1 MTQILHAEAEVEV
14 EEEVDN
20 IITAVEDM
28 VVVEVEVEEVIME
41 QGER

>member
-28 VVVEVEVEEVIME
+28 VVVEVEEVIME

>member
-28 VVVEVEVEEVIME
+28 VVVVEVEEVIME

>member
-1 MTQILHAEAEVEV
+1 MTQILHAEAEV

-28 VVVEVEVEEVIME
+28 VVVVVVEVEEVIME